1 VMPSLIAAAKPIA
14 RLDFRARALA
24 IWPGIDP
31 RKLRR
36 TQGDPLRIA
45 RLVERR
51 TRLPIESI
59 VSLLT
64 GHPVEG
70 VPEVNAEFQG
80 LTRG

>member
-1 VMPSLIAAAKPIA
+1 MPSLITAPKPIA
-14 RLDFRARALA
+14 QLDFRARALA

-64 GHPVEG
+64 GHPVEDA
-70 VPEVNAEFQG
+70 PEIGADLHG
-80 LTRG
+80 LIRS

>member
-1 VMPSLIAAAKPIA
+1 MPSLIAARQPTAQ
-14 RLDFRARALA
+14 LDFRARALA
-24 IWPGIDP
+24 IWPGIDAQ
-31 RKLRR
+31 KLRR

-64 GHPVEG
+64 GRPVEG
-70 VPEVNAEFQG
+70 AAEVSADF
-80 LTRG
+80 

>member
-1 VMPSLIAAAKPIA
+1 MASLIAARQPIA
-14 RLDFRARALA
+14 QLDFRARALA

-64 GHPVEG
+64 GQPIERS
-70 VPEVNAEFQG
+70 PEVSAEF
-80 LTRG
+80 